1 MKILTNYDFN
11 GNEIQNVKIQNLA
24 SPPPSPTKGM
34 IYFNTTLN
42 RAFIFNGEDWEG
54 ADAKDAKMTGADI
67 VTAINNSS
75 GIIDNDRL
83 SEEVNDAINK
93 RHSSHSISD
102 VTGLQTALDGKVN
115 NSRVL
120 TDVPENALF
129 TDTITTI
136 NGKTGVITK
145 SDITALGIPGQD
157 TTYNIFTNTVDGLV
171 PSSGGGTTKYLRAD
185 GSWAVPPDTKYT
197 LPVAG
202 TSLGGVKTGGDV
214 TINANGEISVND
226 NSHNH
231 IISNIDNL
239 QSTLDA
245 KASVSHTH
253 TSSEI
258 TDFNEATQDAIG
270 AILTDTSTIDFT
282 YNDTNNQIKADVKPN
297 SSNQKVAISKNSVT
311 PTGTRK
317 QINFKDGTNISVTVA
332 DNATNDV
339 VDVTITNTYTHP
351 TGDGNLHVPATGTT
365 NNGKVL
371 KAGSMAGSLSWG
383 TLSKSDV
390 GLGNVDN
397 TADSAKSVLSAA
409 KLTTPRTISL
419 TGDVTGSVSFDGS
432 ANVTI
437 TATVADDSHN
447 HTIENITGLQN
458 ELNSKETP
466 AGASAK
472 ASVAENN
479 AKEYT
484 DSKIAELIGSA
495 PETLDTLY
503 EIAEAL
509 GSDPNFATTIL
520 TSLAEKTKKYTQQ
533 IGNGSNTVIEVSHG
547 LGSRDVIVQLRET
560 ASPYAVVMTDVEMT
574 TTNKITLR
582 FAKAPA
588 TNEYTVTIIG

>member
-1 MKILTNYDFN
+1 MKILTNYDFT

-42 RAFIFNGEDWEG
+42 RAFVFNGEDWEG

-67 VTAINNSS
+67 VTAINNSN

-157 TTYNIFTNTVDGLV
+157 TTYNVFTSTEDGLA
-171 PSSGGGTTKYLRAD
+171 PKSGGGTTKYLRAD

-202 TSLGGVKTGGDV
+202 TSLGGVKAGGDV

-226 NSHNH
+226 N
-231 IISNIDNL
+231 
-239 QSTLDA
+239 
-245 KASVSHTH
+245 
-253 TSSEI
+253 
-258 TDFNEATQDAIG
+258 
-270 AILTDTSTIDFT
+270 
-282 YNDTNNQIKADVKPN
+282 
-297 SSNQKVAISKNSVT
+297 
-311 PTGTRK
+311 
-317 QINFKDGTNISVTVA
+317 
-332 DNATNDV
+332 
-339 VDVTITNTYTHP
+339 
-351 TGDGNLHVPATGTT
+351 
-365 NNGKVL
+365 
-371 KAGSMAGSLSWG
+371 
-383 TLSKSDV
+383 
-390 GLGNVDN
+390 
-397 TADSAKSVLSAA
+397 
-409 KLTTPRTISL
+409 
-419 TGDVTGSVSFDGS
+419 
-432 ANVTI
+432 
-437 TATVADDSHN
+437 SHN

-472 ASVAENN
+472 ASIAENN
-479 AKEYT
+479 AKSYT
-484 DSKIAELIGSA
+484 DTKIAELIGSA
-495 PETLDTLY
+495 PEALDTLH
-503 EIAEAL
+503 ELAQAL
-509 GSDPNFATTIL
+509 GSDPNFATTITNTLAQKTNKFTQAIGDGTNTSFLL
-520 TSLAEKTKKYTQQ
+520 THNL
-533 IGNGSNTVIEVSHG
+533 N
-547 LGSRDVIVQLRET
+547 SRDVVVMIRES
-560 ASPYAVVMTDVEMT
+560 ASPYAQVITDVEMT
-574 TTNKITLR
+574 TVNTITVK
-582 FAKAPA
+582 FAQPPA

>member
-67 VTAINNSS
+67 VTAINNSN

-102 VTGLQTALDGKVN
+102 VTGLQTALDGKVD

-157 TTYNIFTNTVDGLV
+157 TTYNVFTSTVDGLA
-171 PSSGGGTTKYLRAD
+171 PKSGGGTTKYLRAD
-185 GSWAVPPDTKYT
+185 GSWATPPDTKYS

-202 TSLGGVKTGGDV
+202 TSLGGVKAGGDV

-226 NSHNH
+226 
-231 IISNIDNL
+231 
-239 QSTLDA
+239 
-245 KASVSHTH
+245 
-253 TSSEI
+253 
-258 TDFNEATQDAIG
+258 
-270 AILTDTSTIDFT
+270 
-282 YNDTNNQIKADVKPN
+282 
-297 SSNQKVAISKNSVT
+297 
-311 PTGTRK
+311 
-317 QINFKDGTNISVTVA
+317 
-332 DNATNDV
+332 
-339 VDVTITNTYTHP
+339 
-351 TGDGNLHVPATGTT
+351 
-365 NNGKVL
+365 
-371 KAGSMAGSLSWG
+371 
-383 TLSKSDV
+383 
-390 GLGNVDN
+390 
-397 TADSAKSVLSAA
+397 
-409 KLTTPRTISL
+409 
-419 TGDVTGSVSFDGS
+419 
-432 ANVTI
+432 
-437 TATVADDSHN
+437 DSHN
-447 HTIENITGLQN
+447 HKIENITGLQN

-479 AKEYT
+479 AKSYT
-484 DSKIAELIGSA
+484 DSKLAELVGSA

-509 GSDPNFATTIL
+509 GNDPNFATTIL
-520 TSLAEKTKKYTQQ
+520 TKLAEKTKKHTQQ
-533 IGNGSNTVIEVSHG
+533 IGNGSDTVIEVSHG